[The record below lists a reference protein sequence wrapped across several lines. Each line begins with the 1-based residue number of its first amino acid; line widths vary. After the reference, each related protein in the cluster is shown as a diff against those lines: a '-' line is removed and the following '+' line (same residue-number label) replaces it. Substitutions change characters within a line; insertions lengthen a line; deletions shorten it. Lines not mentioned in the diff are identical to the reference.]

1 MQLLIHAV
9 LVLYTAFSMIFNFKA
24 WLILLNILINKN
36 CIFYQL
42 FNLIII
48 IKVNNIRFFFL
59 KQINN

>member
-1 MQLLIHAV
+1 MQLLIQVVH
-9 LVLYTAFSMIFNFKA
+9 VLYTAFSMIFNFKA
-24 WLILLNILINKN
+24 WLILLKILINKN

-48 IKVNNIRFFFL
+48 IKVNNIRIFW

>member
-48 IKVNNIRFFFL
+48 IKVNNIRFF
-59 KQINN
+59 